1 MTHDKHDHPTKS
13 LWVYGYELAPPVLR
27 ERLRGIQ
34 DVLDAGH
41 SEAELAGGIWEGR
54 FVNGEHITHIL
65 VVSGSPAQDLD
76 VNHRLEAELAR
87 LEAGFSTTASLE
99 VEHPRPRRRSS
110 EDFPAGSGS

>member
-1 MTHDKHDHPTKS
+1 MILNKRALPVRS
-13 LWVYGYELAPPVLR
+13 LWVYGYELEPPVLR
-27 ERLRGIQ
+27 DRLGGIQ

-41 SEAELAGGIWEGR
+41 SEAELAGRIWEGR

-87 LEAGFSTTASLE
+87 LEAGFSVTTSLE
-99 VEHPRPRRRSS
+99 VEHPRRRGYFADLPPRSRS
-110 EDFPAGSGS
+110 